1 MGVISQKPADE
12 EGVHQR
18 KKMLGALL
26 GSLLGSHS
34 ANLCTDTADEMW
46 LSSEIGR
53 TLKRESE
60 RVEEE

>member
-12 EGVHQR
+12 VGVHQL

-26 GSLLGSHS
+26 GLHS

>member
-12 EGVHQR
+12 EGVHQL
-18 KKMLGALL
+18 KKMLGA
-26 GSLLGSHS
+26 LLGSHS

-60 RVEEE
+60 RVAEE

>member
-12 EGVHQR
+12 EGVHQL
-18 KKMLGALL
+18 KKMLGA
-26 GSLLGSHS
+26 LLGSHS

-53 TLKRESE
+53 MLKRQRATE
-60 RVEEE
+60 VEEE